1 MGDRPAA
8 VHRLRQVHPRLSDGR
23 DLHERRR
30 EVMNMVRVQVF
41 DFAAETNCFS
51 GG

>member
-1 MGDRPAA
+1 MP
-8 VHRLRQVHPRLSDGR
+8 DGR
-23 DLHERRR
+23 SVDQRPR
-30 EVMNMVRVQVF
+30 EVMDMVKVQVF

>member
-1 MGDRPAA
+1 
-8 VHRLRQVHPRLSDGR
+8 VHRLRRVHPRLPHGR
-23 DLHERRR
+23 DLDQRPR
-30 EVMNMVRVQVF
+30 EVMNMVKVQVF

>member
-1 MGDRPAA
+1 
-8 VHRLRQVHPRLSDGR
+8 VHRLRRVHPCLSDGR
-23 DLHERRR
+23 DLHERCR
-30 EVMNMVRVQVF
+30 EVMNMVKVQVF